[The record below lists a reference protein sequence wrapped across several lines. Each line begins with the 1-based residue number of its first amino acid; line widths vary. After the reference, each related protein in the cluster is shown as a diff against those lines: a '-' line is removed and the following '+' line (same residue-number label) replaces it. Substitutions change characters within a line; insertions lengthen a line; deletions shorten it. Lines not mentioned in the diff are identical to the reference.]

1 MNPGIIDSFASAA
14 FRFGH
19 SLLPTAVERWSKA
32 HKFIGNAKIVQ
43 LLKIISYAAFYSLVS
58 ASKRLSDLIRRPYD
72 LYRAGVFD
80 EYLMG
85 LMNQVAQAMDD
96 SITQEVTNHLFK
108 KEGSR
113 CELCQFSFHCFF
125 FNRICVWLYRF
136 GMDLVSFN
144 MQRGREFGIPGYMEF
159 RKFCG
164 LPVANSWE
172 EMFGSMANE
181 TIHRYSSIFE
191 YDTIL

>member
-1 MNPGIIDSFASAA
+1 MLFLIWYISLHILIYCSYDSKVNPGIIESFASAA

-32 HKFIGNAKIVQ
+32 HKFI
-43 LLKIISYAAFYSLVS
+43 

-108 KEGSR
+108 KEG
-113 CELCQFSFHCFF
+113 
-125 FNRICVWLYRF
+125 
-136 GMDLVSFN
+136 
-144 MQRGREFGIPGYMEF
+144 
-159 RKFCG
+159 
-164 LPVANSWE
+164 
-172 EMFGSMANE
+172 
-181 TIHRYSSIFE
+181 HRYV
-191 YDTIL
+191 